1 MISIRTD
8 LAVEARE
15 LYKEDQKREVPGV
28 EVNVINK
35 GEVTVTKV
43 SITNEEGANNM
54 GKPIGNYITIEA
66 PRLRER
72 DRITENVASHTLKDQ
87 LRELINLNDQTK
99 ALVIGLG
106 NWNVTPDALGP
117 RVTSKLMVT
126 RHLMKIMPDE
136 VEKGIRSVSTL
147 APGVLGITGMETSEI
162 VQGVVE
168 KTKPDVIIAI
178 DALASR
184 NMDRISTTIQL
195 ADTGIS
201 PGSGVGNK
209 RLGLSKEILGVPVI
223 AIGVPTV
230 IDAATLAS
238 DTLDDLLGTM
248 AKQAREG
255 SEIYKILSNMDKD
268 EKRRLI
274 GEVASPYIRDLMV
287 TPKEIDTIIDDVAKV
302 ISRGIN
308 MALHDNVN
316 DTGEIQHFLH

>member
-8 LAVEARE
+8 LALEARE
-15 LYKEDQKREVPGV
+15 LYKQRQKREVPGV
-28 EVNVINK
+28 KVDVIDK
-35 GEVTVTKV
+35 GEVKVTKV
-43 SITNEEGANNM
+43 SITSQEGAKNM
-54 GKPIGNYITIEA
+54 GKPVGNYITIEA
-66 PRLRER
+66 PGLRER
-72 DRITENVASHTLKDQ
+72 DRATEGTASHALKEQ
-87 LRELINLNDQTK
+87 LRELINLDNQTK
-99 ALVIGLG
+99 ILVIGMG

-126 RHLMKIMPDE
+126 RHLMKIMPDK
-136 VEKGIRSVSTL
+136 VERGLRSVSAL

-162 VQGVVE
+162 VQGTVE
-168 KTKPDVIIAI
+168 KTRPDVIIAI

-209 RLGLSKEILGVPVI
+209 RLALNKEILGVPVI

-238 DTLDDLLGTM
+238 DTLDHLLSAM
-248 AKQAREG
+248 AKQAKEG
-255 SEIYKILSNMDKD
+255 SAIYNILSDMDKG
-268 EKRRLI
+268 EKVRLI
-274 GEVASPYIRDLMV
+274 NEVASPYIKHLMV
-287 TPKEIDTIIDDVAKV
+287 TPKEIDRIIDDVAKV

-316 DTGEIQHFLH
+316 DTGDIQYFMH